1 MTTRNAIILAAGKG
15 TRMKSKLH
23 KVLHEVCG
31 KSMVEH
37 VLSQLQLAGINK
49 IMTVVGL
56 GADDVKHTL
65 GDQVAY
71 ALQKQQLG
79 TGHAVMQTE
88 SLLGQSEG
96 ETLVVS
102 GDTPLFTAATFD
114 RLFDYHEQRHA
125 AVTILTSKAPDP
137 TGYGRIVRNEVG
149 IVERI
154 VEQKDATSEEQD
166 IHEINTGVY
175 CFDNQKLFAA
185 LKELTNDN
193 AQGEYYLTDV
203 IGILKS
209 QNEVVTAY
217 QMDDFEESMG
227 VNDLVALAKARRI
240 MQERINTKLMKDG
253 VSLIDPDTTYIDADV
268 KIGNDTVIEGGVVIK
283 GESRIG
289 SDCFIGAHSRI
300 EDSVLHDEVKVISST
315 LEKAEM
321 HTGSDIGP
329 NSHLRKG
336 AELGKD
342 VHVGNFCEVKNAYLG
357 EGTKMGHLSYVGDA
371 TLGKNI
377 NIGSGVI
384 FVNYDGAN
392 KAHTNVGDHVFIGS
406 NSNLVAPVNIAADS
420 FIAAGSTITDD
431 TAQYDLAIARQRQTN
446 KANYAKKLPW

>member
-1 MTTRNAIILAAGKG
+1 MTSRNAIILAAGKG

-37 VLSQLQLAGINK
+37 VLSQLQAAGINK
-49 IMTVVGL
+49 IVTVVGF

-65 GDQVAY
+65 GDQVSY

-88 SLLGQSEG
+88 SLFGQSDG

-102 GDTPLFTAATFD
+102 GDTPLFTAETFN

-240 MQERINTKLMKDG
+240 MQARINTKLMKNG

-268 KIGNDTVIEGGVVIK
+268 KIGNDTVVEGGAVIK
-283 GESRIG
+283 GATRIG

-300 EDSVLHDEVKVISST
+300 EDSTLHDEVKVLSST
-315 LEKAEM
+315 IEEAEM

-371 TLGKNI
+371 TLGKHI
-377 NIGSGVI
+377 NIGCGVI

>member
-1 MTTRNAIILAAGKG
+1 MTSRNAIILAAGKG

-37 VLSQLQLAGINK
+37 VLSQLQAAGINK
-49 IMTVVGL
+49 IVTVVGF

-65 GDQVAY
+65 GDQVSY

-88 SLLGQSEG
+88 SLLGQSDG

-102 GDTPLFTAATFD
+102 GDTPLFTAETFN

-227 VNDLVALAKARRI
+227 VNDLVALAKAQRI
-240 MQERINTKLMKDG
+240 MQARINTKLMKNG

-268 KIGNDTVIEGGVVIK
+268 KIGNDTVVEGGVVIK
-283 GESRIG
+283 GATRIG

-300 EDSVLHDEVKVISST
+300 EDSTLHDEVKVLSST
-315 LEKAEM
+315 IEKAEM

-371 TLGKNI
+371 TLGKHI
-377 NIGSGVI
+377 NIGCGVI

>member
-49 IMTVVGL
+49 IVTVVGF

-88 SLLGQSEG
+88 SLLGQNEG